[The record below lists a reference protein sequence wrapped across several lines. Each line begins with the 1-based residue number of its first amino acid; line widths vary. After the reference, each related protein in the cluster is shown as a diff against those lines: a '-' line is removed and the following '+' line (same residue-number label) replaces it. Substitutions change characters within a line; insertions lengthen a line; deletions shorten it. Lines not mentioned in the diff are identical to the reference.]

1 MDEIVVQLLRRV
13 VLMGEFLRQLSIV
26 RWLVLDRLQDYL
38 LLNALDYAHLL
49 RNFLKII
56 VRLLGMLFV
65 LLLLTDLVEFR
76 LGNRFGGSFIRFK
89 GRYFNLFILRD
100 FLLNRR
106 GEPKGLLPFLNGL
119 CLSYRLILS
128 FNLRFLKNWDFFY
141 FLIDSLIFF
150 FHSIFKFFLY
160 RFFIFFL
167 NNTQSSNFLLTFWR
181 NVLILYFLLI
191 LPLSLQNIY
200 LFHSNIFGCSSCFGG
215 WLGWDFFLDSLF

>member
-1 MDEIVVQLLRRV
+1 MDEIVVQLLRRI
-13 VLMGEFLRQLSIV
+13 VLMGEFLRQLGIV
-26 RWLVLDRLQDYL
+26 RWLVLDRLQDNL
-38 LLNALDYAHLL
+38 LLNALDYAHL
-49 RNFLKII
+49 LKII

-76 LGNRFGGSFIRFK
+76 LGNRFGGSFISFI
-89 GRYFNLFILRD
+89 GRYLNLFILLD

-106 GEPKGLLPFLNGL
+106 GELKGLLPFLNGL

-141 FLIDSLIFF
+141 FLIDSFIFF
-150 FHSIFKFFLY
+150 FHSIFK
-160 RFFIFFL
+160 FFL

-181 NVLILYFLLI
+181 SVLILYFLLI

-215 WLGWDFFLDSLF
+215 WLGWDFFLDSLFKFL